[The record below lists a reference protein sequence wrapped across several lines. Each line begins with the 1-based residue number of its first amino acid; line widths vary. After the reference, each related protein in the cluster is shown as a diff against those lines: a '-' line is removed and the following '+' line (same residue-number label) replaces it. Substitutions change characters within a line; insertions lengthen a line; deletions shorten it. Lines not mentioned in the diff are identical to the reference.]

1 MLVSAVVVTASQP
14 ASLSFEETVR
24 MSDRIVIGTVL
35 GSSGGLARLPDGT
48 EISLGI
54 KDPSTGFVF
63 TPYRV
68 RISDCLFDADGSCRA
83 GETEVLIP
91 GGTVYETVERQ
102 QRLRTWEVAGTAGAP
117 LPPAGD
123 DVLLFL
129 KKRNDRYLPIND
141 SGARVRV
148 DRSPGRASVALSFAS
163 SRLLSTEGREAARAR
178 VTTRNPATS
187 RPEFVESVPLDR
199 LKQLIEIAR
208 QVPTPTS
215 GMRDANPRRADGPAV
230 RKRRSRVRTG

>member
-1 MLVSAVVVTASQP
+1 MKLQCLSRGACMLMSAVAATASQP
-14 ASLSFEETVR
+14 APLSFEKTVQ

-35 GSSGGLARLPDGT
+35 GPSGGSARLPDGT
-48 EISLGI
+48 EIALGI

-68 RISDCLFDADGSCRA
+68 RINDCLFDMDGSCSP

-91 GGTVYETVERQ
+91 GGTVYESVERQ
-102 QRLRTWEVAGTAGAP
+102 QRLRTWEVAGAAGAP
-117 LPPAGD
+117 LPPPGD

-129 KKRNDRYLPIND
+129 KKRYDRYFPIND

-148 DRSPGRASVALSFAS
+148 DRSPGRASVALRFAS
-163 SRLLSTEGREAARAR
+163 PRLLSTEGGEA
-178 VTTRNPATS
+178 P
-187 RPEFVESVPLDR
+187 SVPLER
-199 LKQLIEIAR
+199 LKELIAIAR
-208 QVPTPTS
+208 EVPTPTS
-215 GMRDANPRRADGPAV
+215 GRRDANPDRADTGGAPVV

>member
-1 MLVSAVVVTASQP
+1 MLVSALVVTASQA
-14 ASLSFEETVR
+14 ASLSFEETVQI
-24 MSDRIVIGTVL
+24 SDRIVIGTVL
-35 GSSGGLARLPDGT
+35 GSRGGSARLPDGT
-48 EISLGI
+48 EIALGV

-68 RISDCLFDADGSCRA
+68 RINDCLFDREGSCSP

-102 QRLRTWEVAGTAGAP
+102 QRLRTWEVAGAAGAP
-117 LPPAGD
+117 LPPVGE

-129 KKRNDRYLPIND
+129 KKRNDRYFPIND

-148 DRSPGRASVALSFAS
+148 DRSPGRASVALRFAS
-163 SRLLSTEGREAARAR
+163 PRLVSTEGREA
-178 VTTRNPATS
+178 P
-187 RPEFVESVPLDR
+187 SVPLDR
-199 LKQLIEIAR
+199 LKQLIAIAR

-215 GMRDANPRRADGPAV
+215 GMRDANPHRADAGGAPVV